1 MNTTNNN
8 NSNNNRDNNLTAA
21 AAVAAT
27 ARAARKLCAAAFYRF
42 MRALFMPVRL
52 ALRVRRFARKRP
64 AEFRKRMQRGTAC
77 AVTFGFCVLLAWLF
91 GTGYTALGCALIP
104 LWLCHIYYLAN
115 WAEWLEEDK
124 TEEELEDIYGPRG

>member
-1 MNTTNNN
+1 MNTTNNS
-8 NSNNNRDNNLTAA
+8 NSNNSANNNRTAA
-21 AAVAAT
+21 AVVAT
-27 ARAARKLCAAAFYRF
+27 TARKLCAAAFYRF
-42 MRALFMPVRL
+42 MRAVFLPVRL

-64 AEFRKRMQRGTAC
+64 AEFRKLMQRGTAC

-124 TEEELEDIYGPRG
+124 TEEELEDIYGPRE